1 MGHEPIL
8 PIPPVQQSDALVGF
22 AAVVKILPVKP
33 DIAALPLTAGKGDR
47 AVVGVALG
55 QIVGVIVRQVV
66 KRVQIHLVGLR
77 QRQAGVFQQ
86 KGVHSCR
93 GQLIGGADLAAVRRQ
108 HAQLLQFCLTG
119 CLPGTNAVIE
129 QVEQVDVLRAGI
141 QAGEELVVERV
152 LHAAGFVGGLTV
164 EKLRVEKGQLLAGQG
179 AGGQQS
185 VRPGAKL
192 VGADLEAAARLGDH
206 RDLGPDLLPGTG
218 GIH

>member
-8 PIPPVQQSDALVGF
+8 SLPPVQQSDALVGF

-33 DIAALPLTAGKGDR
+33 DIAALPLTAGKGDG

-55 QIVGVIVRQVV
+55 QIVGVIARQVV
-66 KRVQIHLVGLR
+66 KRVQLHLVGLR

-86 KGVHSCR
+86 KGVHSRR

-108 HAQLLQFCLTG
+108 HAQLLQFCLAGGFPCTD
-119 CLPGTNAVIE
+119 AVVE

-185 VRPGAKL
+185 IRPIAKL
-192 VGADLEAAARLGDH
+192 VGA
-206 RDLGPDLLPGTG
+206 
-218 GIH
+218 